1 MCRYGRLHYINV
13 TDSVTRA
20 QNLLD
25 QWHDYRASRS
35 CAHYLEMQEFKDQ
48 LEYLAGQLTV
58 GMYCSPADPSLNV
71 NCDRF
76 EFELSRFKEKMYQDL
91 LSGLTGMHTK

>member
-1 MCRYGRLHYINV
+1 M
-13 TDSVTRA
+13 TETVTRA

-25 QWHDYRASRS
+25 QWHDFRASRS
-35 CAHYLEMQEFKDQ
+35 CAHYLEIQEYKDQ
-48 LEYLAGQLTV
+48 LEYLASQLTV
-58 GMYCSPADPSLNV
+58 GMYCLPADPELSV

-91 LSGLTGMHTK
+91 LSGITGTHTK